1 MSNEEEEE
9 EISGSDCVSVG
20 SFDSDTLLES
30 NILSQKFYD
39 QLHDTTNT
47 ELVIP
52 KWERNCTFDGVD
64 AESKFDEWRNFRE
77 TRNGDNASPLGLKC
91 SINSVNSVNK
101 SWRQI
106 FTNNILDMIVKYT
119 NEYGD
124 AKGDDKFEAITRD
137 ELLDFICILFI
148 ASIQKRKDRPRQWFS
163 NEPLLESRIIK
174 KIMSGNKFH
183 NVLRHFHVCCLEKQP
198 ARNSIEYNSIYK
210 VQELMD
216 VLEARYVKLFNPG
229 QKLRLDEPLIR
240 AFGRI
245 KFKVRIITKSAR
257 YGIKLYVVTDA
268 NTAFVLKVIVYTG
281 AGTYAFDTSV
291 DVKKP

>member
-1 MSNEEEEE
+1 MTDRAHRAESDVTATVRIFQYRTFFARRRKFIFKIYDGQTIVPLESEHFPKNIPNDDSDTDASLLSNEEEEE

-52 KWERNCTFDGVD
+52 KWERNYTFDGVD

-101 SWRQI
+101 AWRQI

-124 AKGDDKFEAITRD
+124 AKGDDKFEAITRN
-137 ELLDFICILFI
+137 ELLDSICILFI
-148 ASIQKRKDRPRQWFS
+148 ASIQKRKD
-163 NEPLLESRIIK
+163 
-174 KIMSGNKFH
+174 
-183 NVLRHFHVCCLEKQP
+183 
-198 ARNSIEYNSIYK
+198 
-210 VQELMD
+210 
-216 VLEARYVKLFNPG
+216 
-229 QKLRLDEPLIR
+229 
-240 AFGRI
+240 
-245 KFKVRIITKSAR
+245 
-257 YGIKLYVVTDA
+257 
-268 NTAFVLKVIVYTG
+268 
-281 AGTYAFDTSV
+281 
-291 DVKKP
+291 